1 MSDSNSTN
9 ESESLQQ
16 QSQAVNA
23 DQTAVAN
30 ANEQSAVAATATS
43 STSAAVEANAPLAD
57 AAAAATANYVPPV
70 IVEHTL
76 NEVID
81 ASGVRVTNEQ
91 GRTADDAAAT
101 RTTMVTTVVEDVDV
115 KQDLSQQIVVDT
127 DDSSDTPE
135 SLAVMAEIRTYAA
148 KINCESFQGK
158 GTIEDYSELFVAAS
172 KIATETKQMK
182 LAVDVSGFNDFA
194 AAADELS
201 ELFSGFITKLQTIT
215 IVDDL
220 DFLKSIRA
228 AMAKIANL
236 ADVFGKFKKTI
247 LATARVDIPKSA
259 RDARLVIEDVF
270 SEVNCAMQYV
280 NHFVTPVAG
289 MNAAANLSDNEKAV
303 IDKAVSTI
311 ENWSALCEQ
320 DVSVSM
326 SNSADIAYVK
336 NVSSQLQQKASALR
350 QNTSALRAKLAAY
363 RNF

>member
-1 MSDSNSTN
+1 M
-9 ESESLQQ
+9 
-16 QSQAVNA
+16 A
-23 DQTAVAN
+23 D
-30 ANEQSAVAATATS
+30 
-43 STSAAVEANAPLAD
+43 
-57 AAAAATANYVPPV
+57 
-70 IVEHTL
+70 
-76 NEVID
+76 
-81 ASGVRVTNEQ
+81 
-91 GRTADDAAAT
+91 
-101 RTTMVTTVVEDVDV
+101 
-115 KQDLSQQIVVDT
+115 
-127 DDSSDTPE
+127 
-135 SLAVMAEIRTYAA
+135 IRTYAA

-172 KIATETKQMK
+172 KIANETKQMK
-182 LAVDVSGFNDFA
+182 LAVDVSGFNEFA
-194 AAADELS
+194 SAADELS
-201 ELFSGFITKLQTIT
+201 ELFSGFISKLQTIT

-236 ADVFGKFKKTI
+236 ADVFGKFKETI

-259 RDARLVIEDVF
+259 RDARLVIENVF

-289 MNAAANLSDNEKAV
+289 MNAAANLSENEKAV

>member
-1 MSDSNSTN
+1 MSDSNNDQSDHSD
-9 ESESLQQ
+9 SES
-16 QSQAVNA
+16 
-23 DQTAVAN
+23 
-30 ANEQSAVAATATS
+30 S
-43 STSAAVEANAPLAD
+43 SNNSSSSAAPVVSDVNAPLAD
-57 AAAAATANYVPPV
+57 AAAAAAVDYVPPV
-70 IVEHTL
+70 IVEHAL

-101 RTTMVTTVVEDVDV
+101 RTTMVTTAVEDVDV

-135 SLAVMAEIRTYAA
+135 SLAVMADIRTYAA

-172 KIATETKQMK
+172 KIANDTKHMK

-201 ELFSGFITKLQTIT
+201 ELFSGFITKLQTVT

-236 ADVFGKFKKTI
+236 ADVFGKFKETI

-259 RDARLVIEDVF
+259 RDARIVIENVF

-303 IDKAVSTI
+303 IDKAVATI

-326 SNSADIAYVK
+326 SNSTDIAYVK
-336 NVSSQLQQKASALR
+336 NVSSQLQQKATALR